1 MIDWLHPG
9 DPFPPVA
16 TALAH
21 PNGLLAA
28 SGELSVDRLID
39 AYRRGIFPWYA
50 QGEPVLWWCPDPRM
64 VLFTDEFKIAR
75 SLRKKLRAVAR
86 GDALRVTCDAEFE
99 AVMRA
104 CAAPRAGQ
112 DGTWITEA
120 MVRAYV
126 ALHRR
131 DLAHSVEVWRGGELV
146 AGLYGVALGRMFCGE
161 SMFTRATDASKIA
174 LAALVQLLRNERVPV
189 IDCQQNTEH
198 LASLGA
204 REIRR
209 ADFCAHVAAATRR
222 SAIDW
227 SIYRA
232 GTLNLLLG
240 SY

>member
-1 MIDWLHPG
+1 MIAWLRPG
-9 DPFPPVA
+9 DLFPPVA
-16 TALAH
+16 AALTQ

-28 SGELSVDRLID
+28 SGELTVDRLID

-50 QGEPVLWWCPDPRM
+50 EGEPILWWCPDPRM
-64 VLFTDEFKIAR
+64 VLFTDEFRVTR
-75 SLRKKLRAVAR
+75 SLRKKLRAAAR
-86 GDALRVTCDAEFE
+86 GDALRLTCDAAFE
-99 AVMRA
+99 RVMRA
-104 CAAPRAGQ
+104 CAAPREGQ

-120 MVRAYV
+120 MVGAYV

-131 DLAHSVEVWRGGELV
+131 DLAHSIEVWRGGELV
-146 AGLYGVALGRMFCGE
+146 GGLYGVALGRMFYGE

-174 LAALVQLLRNERVPV
+174 LAALVQLLRNEQVPV

-209 ADFCAHVAAATRR
+209 ADFCAHVAAATARGP
-222 SAIDW
+222 IDW

-232 GTLNLLLG
+232 NALNSLLAR
-240 SY
+240 Y

>member
-16 TALAH
+16 AALAH

-50 QGEPVLWWCPDPRM
+50 EGEPVLWWCPDPRM
-64 VLFTDEFKIAR
+64 VLFTDEFKVAR

-86 GDALRVTCDAEFE
+86 SDALRLTCDAAFE

-131 DLAHSVEVWRGGELV
+131 DLAHSIEVWRGGELV
-146 AGLYGVALGRMFCGE
+146 AGLYGVALGRMFYGE

-174 LAALVQLLRNERVPV
+174 LAALVQLLRNEQVPV
-189 IDCQQNTEH
+189 IDCQQNTGH

-222 SAIDW
+222 TPIDW
-227 SIYRA
+227 SNYRA
-232 GTLNLLLG
+232 ETLNLLLG

>member
-16 TALAH
+16 KALAH

-28 SGELSVDRLID
+28 SAELSVERLID

-50 QGEPVLWWCPDPRM
+50 EGEPVLWWCPDPRM
-64 VLFTDEFKIAR
+64 VLFTDEFKVAR
-75 SLRKKLRAVAR
+75 SLRKRLRAVAR
-86 GDALRVTCDAEFE
+86 GDALRLTCDKAFE

-131 DLAHSVEVWRGGELV
+131 DLAHSIEVWRGGELV
-146 AGLYGVALGRMFCGE
+146 GGLYGVALGRMFYGE

-174 LAALVQLLRNERVPV
+174 LAALLQLLRNEDVPM

-204 REIRR
+204 REIPR
-209 ADFCAHVAAATRR
+209 ATFCAHVAAATQRTP
-222 SAIDW
+222 IDW
-227 SIYRA
+227 SVYRA
-232 GTLNLLLG
+232 GTLNDLLAR
-240 SY
+240 Y

>member
-9 DPFPPVA
+9 DPFPPA
-16 TALAH
+16 AAALAH
-21 PNGLLAA
+21 PSGLLAA

-64 VLFTDEFKIAR
+64 VLFTDEFKVAR

-86 GDALRVTCDAEFE
+86 GKALRLTCDAAFE

-112 DGTWITEA
+112 EGTWITEA

-131 DLAHSVEVWRGGELV
+131 GLAHSIEVWRGAEL
-146 AGLYGVALGRMFCGE
+146 AGGLYGVAMGRMFFGE
-161 SMFTRATDASKIA
+161 SMFTRVADASKIA
-174 LAALVQLLRNERVPV
+174 LAALVQLLRNEQVPV

-209 ADFCAHVAAATRR
+209 ADFCAHVAAATRK
-222 SAIDW
+222 APIDW

-240 SY
+240 GC